1 MSEKFTSNRLV
12 VLDTETT
19 GLDPAT
25 GHRIIEI
32 GCVELKER
40 RLTGNNLHLYLQPDR
55 PIDPGAQ
62 EVHGISSE
70 FLSDKPRFAQI
81 HDQLHEY
88 LEGAELIIH
97 NAPFDVGFIEH
108 EFRLLGKARKLS
120 SMCKVTDTLAMARKQ
135 FPGQRNSLDA
145 LCKRL
150 GVNNGHRTL
159 HGALLDSEILADVY
173 LVMTGGQTALS
184 LDADSGG
191 SDQEGGGRRSI
202 DTTGL
207 RVVAPVAEELAA
219 HEAWLARLAS
229 DAPDGCAWRRLSEPV
244 PPEPCPVPNPDP

>member
-1 MSEKFTSNRLV
+1 MSRQI

-25 GHRIIEI
+25 GHRVIEI
-32 GCVELKER
+32 GCVELSER
-40 RLTGNNLHLYLQPDR
+40 RLTGNNLHLYLKPDR
-55 PIDPGAQ
+55 EIDPGAQ
-62 EVHGISSE
+62 EVHGISNE
-70 FLSDKPRFAQI
+70 FLADKPRFADI
-81 HDQLHEY
+81 HDQLHAY
-88 LEGAELIIH
+88 LDGAELIIH

-108 EFRLLGKARKLS
+108 EFKLLGKAKKLS

-184 LDADSGG
+184 LDADAGS
-191 SDQEGGGRRSI
+191 SDQNGGGRLVI
-202 DTTGL
+202 DVSGL
-207 RVVAPVAEELAA
+207 RVVMPVAEELAA
-219 HEAWLARLAS
+219 HEAWMDRLAN
-229 DAPDGCAWRRLSEPV
+229 DADEGCVWRRLSEPV
-244 PPEPCPVPNPDP
+244 PLEPCPEPSPDP